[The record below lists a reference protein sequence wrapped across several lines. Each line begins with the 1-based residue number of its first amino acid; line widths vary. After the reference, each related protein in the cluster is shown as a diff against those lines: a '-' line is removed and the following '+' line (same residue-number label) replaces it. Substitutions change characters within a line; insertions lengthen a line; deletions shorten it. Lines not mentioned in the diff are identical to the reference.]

1 MLRKMADR
9 YFFDKR
15 DWKRRFIKYGIIFG
29 ISFLPIV
36 LFNIYCSRFF
46 DKRWLLIFVD
56 SVILLVLVVIG
67 NYFANKIYDKKDAEL
82 EKRQK
87 ERKILQEKKKKIME
101 DSYKKIREEKANK
114 KASKQNVKDEIVVDS
129 TDDDINNVDKKKT
142 TKETK
147 TTKTANKNTKG
158 RK

>member
-15 DWKRRFIKYGIIFG
+15 DWKRRLTKYGIIFG

-56 SVILLVLVVIG
+56 SVILLVFVVIG
-67 NYFANKIYDKKDAEL
+67 NYFANKIFDKKDAEL

-87 ERKILQEKKKKIME
+87 ERIILQEKKKKIME

-114 KASKQNVKDEIVVDS
+114 KASKQNVKDEIVVDL
-129 TDDDINNVDKKKT
+129 TDDDLNNVDKKKT

>member
-36 LFNIYCSRFF
+36 IFNLYCSKFF

-56 SVILLVLVVIG
+56 SVMLLVFVVIG
-67 NYFANKIYDKKDAEL
+67 NYLANKVFEKKDAEL
-82 EKRQK
+82 ERRQK
-87 ERKILQEKKKKIME
+87 ERRELQAKKQKIME
-101 DSYKKIREEKANK
+101 DSYKKIRAEKEQKKKQQAEVVIEVTDNVEDNK
-114 KASKQNVKDEIVVDS
+114 EVKEKKTTS
-129 TDDDINNVDKKKT
+129 ATKKKT
-142 TKETK
+142 
-147 TTKTANKNTKG
+147 NNTKG